1 MDLPGELFVRAVPD
15 SDDIV
20 AFQFPFA
27 LEAKAQDDGSPGAL
41 VEVLEDGDLIIEGWA
56 AEFEGQDR
64 TNENFMDG
72 AFQRGIKAFMDG
84 SASLCYHHK
93 TADVLGKVLE
103 LQEVEGRGLRMRARV
118 DGAIKDHPT
127 LGPLYA
133 QIKKGTLTGLSVGGY
148 FKRKLTEAGRKI
160 SDMDFTEISITGV
173 PTHTKPAFAVVAGKA
188 LGEKEGPK
196 LPEVEE
202 NGELATLSAALDG
215 LEATFASLGG
225 KAVKGDP
232 QDNYFLALLLEL
244 EQMSNNIATKK
255 ETESGGPVDDRVDSL
270 VEEVRD
276 ALDGFAREAHKLAGK
291 LGPLPKISYA

>member
-15 SDDIV
+15 SEDIV

-27 LEAKAQDDGSPGAL
+27 LEAKALEDGTPGAL

-72 AFQRGIKAFMDG
+72 AFQRGIKSFMDG

-188 LGEKEGPK
+188 LNDGEEIAV
-196 LPEVEE
+196 PEYDS
-202 NGELATLSAALDG
+202 GELASLDAALDR
-215 LEATFASLGG
+215 LAATFTSLGS

-232 QDNYFLALLLEL
+232 QDTYFLALLLEL
-244 EQMSNNIATKK
+244 EQMSNNIAHK
-255 ETESGGPVDDRVDSL
+255 EEAESGGPVDDRVDQL
-270 VEEVRD
+270 IVEVRD
-276 ALDGFAREAHKLAGK
+276 ALDQYARQAHKLAAK